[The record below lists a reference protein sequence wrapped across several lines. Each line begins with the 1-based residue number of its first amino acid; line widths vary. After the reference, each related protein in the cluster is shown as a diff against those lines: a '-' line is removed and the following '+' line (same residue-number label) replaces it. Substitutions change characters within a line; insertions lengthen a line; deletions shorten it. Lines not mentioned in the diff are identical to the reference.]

1 MQLNHGKFMDNGGCG
16 YLLKPQFLLSS
27 KYLLYTNIFRTTAVM
42 KAETDIITSIAESK
56 GIPVN
61 PLPFCGSF
69 PHGLGLLHGRH

>member
-1 MQLNHGKFMDNGGCG
+1 VREIG

-56 GIPVN
+56 GIPV
-61 PLPFCGSF
+61 LYSVVVMFCCYYTNFTFTG
-69 PHGLGLLHGRH
+69 G